1 MLRLQNSL
9 LLLIIFFPYA
19 AWCQSAHGKLQGNRP
34 VGVWEYYD
42 GKDLGLRYDHD
53 SSRVHYSKPD
63 TARYLVLLD
72 SRWQPASLSRAPR
85 VLGSN
90 SDLIMALQRKLR
102 YPLQDLRSGV
112 TGTVVLTYDIDEQ
125 GQKTN
130 ATATTAPTTTLA
142 EEVYRA
148 VESTPFTYLPAIY
161 QGKRVPAKIAFV
173 IRFCLCNTSENC
185 QKAIQAQIKA
195 VPRPLGSLGEII
207 VTAH

>member
-1 MLRLQNSL
+1 MPSLQGLFFL
-9 LLLIIFFPYA
+9 LVCLLPSA

-53 SSRVHYSKPD
+53 SSRVQYSKPD
-63 TARYLVLLD
+63 TARYLALLD
-72 SRWQPASLSRAPR
+72 SGWQPASLSRVPR

-90 SDLIMALQRKLR
+90 SDLLIALQRKLR
-102 YPLQDLRSGV
+102 YPIQDLRSGT

-130 ATATTAPTTTLA
+130 ATATIAPTTTLA

-148 VESTPFTYLPAIY
+148 VESTSFTYLPAIY

-173 IRFCLCNTSENC
+173 VRFCLCNTSEDC
-185 QKAIQAQIKA
+185 QKAIREQAKA
-195 VPRPLGSLGEII
+195 VPKPLGSLGEII